1 MDYQSIASFA
11 TEVAQA
17 AGRLVAAARTSEGLV
32 ISHKRGVE
40 LLRGK

>member
-1 MDYQSIASFA
+1 MDCIASFA
-11 TEVAQA
+11 TELAEA

-40 LLRGK
+40 LLRAE